1 MNIDGV
7 NNLACLAHVT
17 EASEVTK
24 IWPLPHMYV
33 VKDLVPDMTNFYA
46 QYKSIEPWLKKK
58 DESIKGEQFYQS
70 EEDRNKLDGLY
81 EVNYDKFQFLLVFS
95 AFSAHVAPPPARHTG
110 GTVTSTSDQPLFNK
124 LTDGSSILVM
134 TTRYVEN
141 KK

>member
-81 EVNYDKFQFLLVFS
+81 EVRVHNFELLLVFS
-95 AFSAHVAPPPARHTG
+95 AFSAHVARLHAHHTG
-110 GTVTSTSDQPLFNK
+110 GMATSTSDQPLSSK
-124 LTDGSSILVM
+124 PTDGSSTLV
-134 TTRYVEN
+134 TITR
-141 KK
+141 